1 MEVLVV
7 EVSQEPE
14 HSGTKDLTK
23 KHHKW
28 GKVEDED
35 HPRQPVKEHHSTY
48 GKTQKEKKMA
58 AKMVRLVCTFQ
69 NAYSVYLHAL
79 KNKRDSY

>member
-1 MEVLVV
+1 MMIWGPSAKFNSCQYFLATQYLIDGVEVLVI

-14 HSGTKDLTK
+14 HSGTKDLAK
-23 KHHKW
+23 KHHKR

-48 GKTQKEKKMA
+48 GRT
-58 AKMVRLVCTFQ
+58 
-69 NAYSVYLHAL
+69 
-79 KNKRDSY
+79 KREENGS